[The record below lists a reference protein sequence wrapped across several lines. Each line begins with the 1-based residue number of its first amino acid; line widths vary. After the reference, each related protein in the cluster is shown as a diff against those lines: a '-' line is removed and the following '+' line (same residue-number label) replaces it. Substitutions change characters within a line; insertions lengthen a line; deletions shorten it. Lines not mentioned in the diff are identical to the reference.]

1 MNSIFHVWTTSLA
14 LFKFEL
20 GNWVFWLTPDRLFVL
35 GGIFKR
41 SVSDSPVSVCFWPK
55 LRARLQLTSKFAFH
69 AEHMSEHKFPTSI
82 VRSASTKA
90 GPAEDGKR
98 KQRFLPHS
106 DVFIFPL
113 INPDSSCSQ
122 PPPKVT
128 AARNQHLIPMLAQK
142 TLCEWRI
149 RWLLNK

>member
-1 MNSIFHVWTTSLA
+1 M
-14 LFKFEL
+14 
-20 GNWVFWLTPDRLFVL
+20 TPDGLFVL
-35 GGIFKR
+35 GGIFEFFGG
-41 SVSDSPVSVCFWPK
+41 DSPVSPSFRPQ
-55 LRARLQLTSKFAFH
+55 LRARLQLASKFAFH
-69 AEHMSEHKFPTSI
+69 AEHMSEHKVPTSI
-82 VRSASTKA
+82 VRSASSKA

-149 RWLLNK
+149 R